1 MQARISGLEE
11 SIADRR
17 EFYNAAVNANN
28 VRIEQFPDVLVAR
41 LFSFNPAV
49 FFKVVD
55 ADKADVDLK
64 ISSAGQRDTS
74 PLAIR
79 CISNR
84 SIAAV
89 TAMARWLPHDPKALS
104 FCSLRQSSARCS
116 FSGCSAGRRLME
128 DTPLRAS
135 ARLHRVMWSSVAGC
149 GCPMRHCTRRSRPHP
164 APGGGFASSGAKV
177 RGATRLGA

>member
-1 MQARISGLEE
+1 M
-11 SIADRR
+11 
-17 EFYNAAVNANN
+17 
-28 VRIEQFPDVLVAR
+28 RIEQFPDVLVAR

-64 ISSAGQRDTS
+64 ISFGGQRDTS

-89 TAMARWLPHDPKALS
+89 TAMARWLPHDPEGAVILL
-104 FCSLRQSSARCS
+104 FAAVLGAVQFFRLQRR
-116 FSGCSAGRRLME
+116 RRLME
-128 DTPLRAS
+128 DTPTARIRS
-135 ARLHRVMWSSVAGC
+135 AAQGYVSSV
-149 GCPMRHCTRRSRPHP
+149 
-164 APGGGFASSGAKV
+164 PGAAARCAIALAAHGH
-177 RGATRLGA
+177 TLRLVAVSHRAAQK